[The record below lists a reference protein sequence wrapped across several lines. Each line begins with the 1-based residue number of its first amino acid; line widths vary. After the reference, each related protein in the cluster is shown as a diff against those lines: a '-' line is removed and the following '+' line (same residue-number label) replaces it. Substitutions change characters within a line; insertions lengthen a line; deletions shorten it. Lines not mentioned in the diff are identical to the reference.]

1 VPGCEN
7 FCDFL
12 ADDLVDVTTEGDDQ
26 NDEVIHGTTDGEGL
40 GVVVKAVAAGKVSN
54 IDLLVH
60 LVNRRNCSVSKKAPF
75 TLDAPNLVK

>member
-1 VPGCEN
+1 MHGCEH

-12 ADDLVDVTTEGDDQ
+12 ADDLADVTTEGDDQ
-26 NDEVIHGTTDGEGL
+26 NDEVVHGAADGKGL

-54 IDLLVH
+54 IDLMVH
-60 LVNRRNCSVSKKAPF
+60 LVNSRHCSVSKKAPF

>member
-1 VPGCEN
+1 MHGCEH

-12 ADDLVDVTTEGDDQ
+12 ADDLADVTTEGDDQ
-26 NDEVIHGTTDGEGL
+26 NDEVVHGAADGEGL